1 MTSISVTSIKNWILQ
16 DPLLDYLNLYG
27 DETEKD
33 TFDFEEC
40 NFTTFI
46 MNKGN
51 EYEKKVYEY
60 IHEQSKK
67 FGYTINE
74 INRNNFYADTKQAFK
89 DKTDIILQPFIKN
102 WTTGLFGFPDIIIKK
117 KLLNRLF
124 ECNIEIKGGD
134 EEYVC
139 IDVKYSSCSEK
150 NGLFN
155 IENNYHTFI
164 ACQVMLY
171 GQIIN
176 NDKKQKIN
184 YGFVLPKDSNKLLAV
199 ELNNKER
206 SDLCD
211 MALNWYQYVKT
222 HKEDFD
228 LGVCK
233 PNMVELLPNMNNTM
247 DYPWRKYKI
256 KLAHQYKELSLI
268 SGFGNRLRNG
278 LHNSKQYTFETN
290 LSEKYEKYLQQKNL
304 IESFCNKSLTSKQ
317 NKNIIIPCYNLYVD
331 IETCYVFDQK
341 KEVIVMITIGWYT
354 NTEGINYCSYTG
366 KEEEILKDIKEDIEK
381 DFKNNTLVHYGGGEA
396 KLFKKL
402 NLTNKVEDLRETF
415 INHFMNDNQLNNLTG
430 FSIKEIMTSLKL
442 SGLINENP
450 YDSCCIKSGIE
461 VLSIY
466 NYIFENRLI
475 NDKQLLED
483 EVIKYNKADVKAL
496 YVIDYY
502 LHNL

>member
-1 MTSISVTSIKNWILQ
+1 MSSISVTSIKNWILQ
-16 DPLLDYLNLYG
+16 DPLLDYLNLHG

-33 TFDFEEC
+33 IFEFEEC
-40 NFTTFI
+40 NFTTYI

-60 IHEQSKK
+60 IHEQSRK
-67 FGYTINE
+67 FGYSISE

-89 DKTDIILQPFIKN
+89 DKNDIILQPFIKN
-102 WTTGLFGFPDIIIKK
+102 WTTGLFGFPDIVIKK

-124 ECNIEIKGGD
+124 QCDTVIEGGD
-134 EEYVC
+134 DEYVC
-139 IDVKYSSCSEK
+139 IDIKYSSCSEK

-247 DYPWRKYKI
+247 DYPWRKYKT

-290 LSEKYEKYLQQKNL
+290 LTEKYEKYLQQKNL
-304 IESFCNKSLTSKQ
+304 IESFCDKSLTSKL
-317 NKNIIIPCYNLYVD
+317 NKNITIPIGKLYVD
-331 IETCYVFDQK
+331 IETCYVFEQK
-341 KEVIVMITIGWYT
+341 KEIIVMITAGYM
-354 NTEGINYCSYTG
+354 NYGVIHYCNYTG
-366 KEEEILKDIKEDIEK
+366 DEEQILKEFKEDIETH
-381 DFKNNTLVHYGGGEA
+381 FKNDTLVHYGGGEP

-415 INHFMNDNQLNNLTG
+415 IKNFMNNNQLNNLTG

-442 SGLINENP
+442 SGVINENP
-450 YDSCCIKSGIE
+450 YDICCIKSGIE

-466 NYIFENRLI
+466 NYMFENRLI
-475 NDKQLLED
+475 NDRKLLED
-483 EVIKYNKADVKAL
+483 EVMKYNKADVKSL

-502 LHNL
+502 LNNL